1 MILHFEQEKMNCNQA
16 SGKDERMEKFFESYE
31 QSWKLSAKDMVEMFS
46 VIKNMSPKRTQKM
59 VDLQVAYNS
68 IQDMC
73 KVSINRILRK

>member
-1 MILHFEQEKMNCNQA
+1 MNSIQA

-31 QSWKLSAKDMVEMFS
+31 QSWKLSAKDMIEMFG
-46 VIKNMSPKRTQKM
+46 VIKDMPSKKTQKM

-73 KVSINRILRK
+73 KVS